1 MAVLGKPPSD
11 LKKDLKEGRITV
23 AVYGMGRVG
32 LPIAVA
38 WLRAGAKVI
47 GVDINH
53 GLVEMLN
60 DGKTPLEDEPNIN
73 EWVKRG
79 LEEKRFYAT
88 NDGVA
93 ASRNS
98 DIKIIVIPTTLNAK
112 KKLNNSSLITVAENI
127 GKGLKAGDVV
137 ILECTVPPLTTENL
151 VKPILEEESG
161 LRAEEDFGLAYSPE
175 RIYEGRAL
183 QDIEENYPKVVG
195 GIGSKS
201 TESVASLYECIAR
214 KGVIR
219 LKSPREAEASKIF
232 EGIYRD
238 VNIALANELAK
249 FCMSAGIDFMEA
261 RSAANSQPFCHLH
274 LPGIG
279 VGGLCIPIYPYF
291 LMGVAEDL
299 GMRLPIPRL
308 ARKINEGMPSYT
320 FRLLKFALREA
331 GIKIRDAKIGVLGLS
346 FRGGIKD
353 TRLSPAIEFIKLLE
367 GKVGG
372 VRAYDPW
379 VRTLEG
385 VDTCSSLEELL
396 DWSDALV
403 LATDHPEFK
412 EMDLRNLKK
421 RIVVVDGRNII
432 DPTRLPEGSV
442 YVGMGRGGIKT
453 EMKGD

>member
-79 LEEKRFYAT
+79 VEEKRFYAT

-201 TESVASLYECIAR
+201 TEAVASLYECIAR

-331 GIKIRDAKIGVLGLS
+331 GIKIRDAKIGILGLS

-421 RIVVVDGRNII
+421 RIVVVEGRNII
-432 DPTRLPEGSV
+432 DPT
-442 YVGMGRGGIKT
+442 
-453 EMKGD
+453 